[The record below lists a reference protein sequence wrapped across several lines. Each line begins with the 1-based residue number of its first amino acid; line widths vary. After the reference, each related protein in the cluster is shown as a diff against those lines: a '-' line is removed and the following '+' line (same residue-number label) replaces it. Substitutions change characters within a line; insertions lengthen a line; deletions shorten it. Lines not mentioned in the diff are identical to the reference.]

1 MTQQLLQSSTQDAL
15 VFYMTDSADH
25 LTGKTGLTVT
35 VTLSKNGGS
44 FAAAAGAVTEIG
56 SGWYKVAGNATD
68 TNTLGHLLLHAT
80 ASGADAT
87 DMMFYVSATDPRAAL
102 ATASAVAT
110 LTAYVDTEVAAI
122 LAAVDTEI
130 AAIKAKTDSLTFTVA
145 GVVDANIQRIND
157 VTITG
162 NGQSG
167 SEFNV

>member
-102 ATASAVAT
+102 ATAASVAT
-110 LTAYVDTEVAAI
+110 LTGY
-122 LAAVDTEI
+122 VDTEI
-130 AAIKAKTDSLTFTVA
+130 AAIKSKTDSLTFTVA